1 MNFTILR
8 GKNPRFANENKTHI
22 TLDVDF
28 KELPEEWL
36 SYTCCA
42 NDIEAHSRELYR
54 KALDKEYGEIG
65 KYVAPL
71 LWQPVERTTVEVS
84 TQGLVQLLLEK
95 GLITDEEVDT
105 LLYEKTETVGFARTT
120 VEGNDGDVSDKI
132 WC

>member
-8 GKNPRFANENKTHI
+8 GKNPRFGNQNKTHI

-42 NDIEAHSRELYR
+42 NDVEAHSRELYR
-54 KALDKEYGEIG
+54 RALDKEFGEIETFIQ
-65 KYVAPL
+65 PL
-71 LWQPVERTTVEVS
+71 LWQPVEKTTVEVS

-95 GLITDEEVDT
+95 GLISDEEVDT
-105 LLYEKTETVGFARTT
+105 LLYEKVETVGFARTT
-120 VEGNDGDVSDKI
+120 IEGNDGDKNDKV